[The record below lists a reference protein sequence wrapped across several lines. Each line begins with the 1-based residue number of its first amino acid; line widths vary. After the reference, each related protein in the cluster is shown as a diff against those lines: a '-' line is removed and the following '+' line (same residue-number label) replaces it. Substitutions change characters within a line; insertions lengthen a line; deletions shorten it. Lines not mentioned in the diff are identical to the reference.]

1 MSILDMKVNDRAQT
15 PLRRMGA
22 SDTGEQGGLVGLQ
35 GRWRDLGPSRKG
47 QSICHLPAANWEKVA
62 GVAGVEK
69 FSRQPGNLI
78 YELLLIKNA

>member
-1 MSILDMKVNDRAQT
+1 MLDMKVNDRAQT

-22 SDTGEQGGLVGLQ
+22 SDIGEQEGLVELQ
-35 GRWRDLGPSRKG
+35 GRWCYLAPSRKG